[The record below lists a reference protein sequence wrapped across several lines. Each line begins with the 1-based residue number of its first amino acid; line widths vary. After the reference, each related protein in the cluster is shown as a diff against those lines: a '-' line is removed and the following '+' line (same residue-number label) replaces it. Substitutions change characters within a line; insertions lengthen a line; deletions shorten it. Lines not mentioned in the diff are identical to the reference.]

1 MISSNWDWV
10 SGSSMTKRQGL
21 HAARGPGKAQTA
33 PLTAAGRPPKLR
45 AMTLIQRL
53 TEKLQRHPKRIVFP
67 EGADP
72 RILQAA
78 RQIITRRLGVPV
90 LLGDRLVIK
99 STAMKLDLN
108 IEGMRLIEPERSEEL
123 ETFAQAFEN
132 LRKYKGLSA
141 QEARKALV
149 NPNYFATMMVS
160 TGAADALVSGATV
173 AASSALRPLFQ
184 IVPKQEGVRTASSMT
199 VLDLEEKRIGQGG
212 VLFLADCGVIP
223 TPTVEQLADI
233 AITTARIAG
242 HLTNE
247 VPRVAM
253 LSYSTKSG
261 SDREEV
267 ARMRAAADLAR
278 ERARALLLPLEIDG
292 EMQVDAALD
301 PVTAQTKG
309 VGGLVAGKANVLIF
323 PDLACGN
330 IASKLVQ
337 IISGANAYGQ
347 IITGMSKPAAEISRG
362 ASAHDIFGA
371 AVIVG
376 CQAIDRRLLFAGTEA
391 QS

>member
-1 MISSNWDWV
+1 
-10 SGSSMTKRQGL
+10 
-21 HAARGPGKAQTA
+21 
-33 PLTAAGRPPKLR
+33 
-45 AMTLIQRL
+45 MTLIQRL

-90 LLGDRLVIK
+90 LVGDRLTIK
-99 STAMKLDLN
+99 SIALKLDLN
-108 IEGMRLIEPERSEEL
+108 IEGMRLIEPERSDEL
-123 ETFAQAFEN
+123 EEFAQAFEN
-132 LRKYKGLSA
+132 LRKYKGMSA
-141 QEARKALV
+141 GEARKALL
-149 NPNYFATMMVS
+149 NPNYFATMMVAS
-160 TGAADALVSGATV
+160 GAADALVSGATV

-184 IVPKQEGVRTASSMT
+184 IIPKQEGVRTASSMT

-223 TPTVEQLADI
+223 VPTVDQLADI
-233 AITTARIAG
+233 ALTTARIAG

-247 VPRVAM
+247 TPRVAM
-253 LSYSTKSG
+253 LSFSTKSG
-261 SDREEV
+261 SDRPEV

-292 EMQVDAALD
+292 EMQVDA
-301 PVTAQTKG
+301 G
-309 VGGLVAGKANVLIF
+309 RANVLIF

-337 IISGANAYGQ
+337 IVSGANCYGQ
-347 IITGMSKPAAEISRG
+347 ILTGLAKPAAEISRG

-376 CQAIDRRLLFAGTEA
+376 CQAIDRRLLFTGTEA
-391 QS
+391 PTS